1 MVVGID
7 DFFSTRHVI
16 PGKTNVRIGNTMKK
30 YYKDYKLVPKEL
42 PNGKIK
48 YVTEYI
54 GKYYICQLD
63 ERKLRVFK
71 LLYFALVLCS
81 GAAAIGIGFIDN
93 PGSRVL
99 YVALPYV
106 SLFLP
111 IVFSL
116 LGTIGFMTAGNK
128 LEQAAYDR
136 TKIRLYRSTVW
147 QIILS
152 GMAFIG
158 DMIFII
164 SEKDKDLFL
173 KEAAFAASMLLV
185 LILNIIFVKLQK
197 IVIYKVKDPD
207 YNS

>member
-1 MVVGID
+1 
-7 DFFSTRHVI
+7 
-16 PGKTNVRIGNTMKK
+16 MKK

-42 PNGKIK
+42 PNGKVK
-48 YVTEYI
+48 HVTEYV

-71 LLYFALVLCS
+71 LYYIALVLCS
-81 GAAAIGIGFIDN
+81 GAIAIGIGFIDN

-116 LGTIGFMTAGNK
+116 SGTIGFMTAGDI

-147 QIILS
+147 QIMLS
-152 GMAFIG
+152 GVAFIG

-164 SEKDKDLFL
+164 TEKNKDIFL
-173 KEAAFAASMLLV
+173 KESAFAAGMLLISV
-185 LILNIIFVKLQK
+185 LNIIFIKLQK
-197 IVIYKVKDPD
+197 KVIYKVKDPD